1 MGSHFAQIWWHF
13 WHPVIT
19 KCSPTSYLTK
29 HPVIL
34 LMEIILLPYMFILNL
49 LFHPEK
55 SYPTLT
61 ICEWSP
67 IMVRMGI
74 LTELTFLERIL
85 GTIQGDPNQNF
96 PFSRLISL
104 KVSTPDPKL
113 VKPKLVWEVAVFSQQ
128 KQDFYSC
135 KI

>member
-19 KCSPTSYLTK
+19 KCSPTSFLPK

-85 GTIQGDPNQNF
+85 GTILEIG
-96 PFSRLISL
+96 I
-104 KVSTPDPKL
+104 
-113 VKPKLVWEVAVFSQQ
+113 
-128 KQDFYSC
+128 
-135 KI
+135 

>member
-1 MGSHFAQIWWHF
+1 MKFPHCATLMYLGIDKVGNTDSDLHFPSIEPLLRLWFLICLVQFQRCYESVQFLANHF
-13 WHPVIT
+13 HKQFANLRSNFTIIHWST
-19 KCSPTSYLTK
+19 LSCYTEYL
-29 HPVIL
+29 
-34 LMEIILLPYMFILNL
+34 
-49 LFHPEK
+49 
-55 SYPTLT
+55 
-61 ICEWSP
+61 
-67 IMVRMGI
+67 
-74 LTELTFLERIL
+74 
-85 GTIQGDPNQNF
+85 IQGDANQNF